1 MLSPAL
7 RTFAGRRKQNA
18 KGVRERRAAA
28 AAAPPAPPPAAA
40 APPPA
45 AVPPPATYAPPPP
58 QYERPP
64 TFGQS
69 MTQYFTIG
77 VGMTLGIVGFS
88 AVLRMIGF

>member
-1 MLSPAL
+1 
-7 RTFAGRRKQNA
+7 
-18 KGVRERRAAA
+18 
-28 AAAPPAPPPAAA
+28 
-40 APPPA
+40 
-45 AVPPPATYAPPPP
+45 VPPPATYAPPPPATYAPPPPATYAPPPPAAYAPPPPP